1 MKAILLDENVA
12 GHVYGA
18 CKTKVFTGSF
28 VSHDPRSMY
37 QLFQDATIVEVPET
51 PGMFAILIRYTGIG
65 IEARRYVLDE
75 DDSVY
80 YNFASIIDCSNKRWD
95 YSSLE
100 HVMENLLWE
109 YMCLPEAIS
118 TDIESRLESFEK
130 MMSEFGPNSTVR
142 VNTYAGEGYEE
153 KLSPNAFSHST
164 FSTFP
169 TQEVLKNYIETIERT
184 GTMIISTDHDFK
196 HEYRPDG
203 VFIDAIVKIPSDR
216 EPILLDYDVYKS
228 HYESGDTV
236 RNEAS
241 IDINALIYS
250 ADTNEFLR
258 SYVRFEASSPGMVNT
273 EGFDFFADRLLDL
286 WKNVVDG
293 TEELTLVTVERVMNE
308 IRAFATSW
316 KYGNVQYSSAE
327 WHKYKQFAPT
337 LLYLPEE

>member
-37 QLFQDATIVEVPET
+37 QLFQDATIIEVPET
-51 PGMFAILIRYTGIG
+51 PGMFAILIWYTGIG
-65 IEARRYVLDE
+65 IEAKRYVLDE
-75 DDSVY
+75 DGSVY
-80 YNFASIIDCSNKRWD
+80 YNCASIIYCSNRRCD

-100 HVMENLLWE
+100 HAMENLLWE
-109 YMCLPEAIS
+109 YMRLPEAIS
-118 TDIESRLESFEK
+118 TDIGSRL
-130 MMSEFGPNSTVR
+130 
-142 VNTYAGEGYEE
+142 EGYEE

-169 TQEVLKNYIETIERT
+169 TQEVSKNYIETIERT

-196 HEYRPDG
+196 HEHRPDG
-203 VFIDAIVKIPSDR
+203 VFVDAIVKIPSDR
-216 EPILLDYDVYKS
+216 EPILLDYDVSKS
-228 HYESGDTV
+228 HYETADVV

-241 IDINALIYS
+241 IDINAVCYS

-273 EGFDFFADRLLDL
+273 EDFDFFADRLLDL

-293 TEELTLVTVERVMNE
+293 TEELTLVTVARVMNE

-316 KYGNVQYSSAE
+316 KYGNVEYSSAE